1 MSEDDD
7 ESFGV
12 TNKTNSSSIALFS
25 SLPDVLS
32 FTETSGTWISR
43 LVCMFFARLASGEE
57 LLPLIRHVRTELL
70 RPTQAPLGAR
80 AIPVATLGASVA
92 NTTADLP
99 GTMLQGSNPRME
111 AMDGVSDQDKLCLY
125 RAAKVALL
133 LSAEGEKAQDEATL
147 LLCEPVV
154 AQALLLAANQGDAVA
169 LPLPRKYDFFLSSR
183 VAVCCARRWA
193 REGRWDVGLRLLE
206 RAVATPMTK
215 AAAVELL
222 SNAGRWEMAVRCLGQ
237 LPPTLWTEIEVSAA
251 VRSLYRAVE
260 GRRRNGMKVGDTPNT
275 GLWRI
280 ALHILT
286 LVRGNKVKL
295 SAPSAVNDAL
305 GLLGADGQQWV
316 MACRLVKTMLL
327 NLEKEGRTGESS
339 GTVRPNMVSIYQMF
353 RALRQH
359 WHLALQH
366 ASLMIREGDICISDD
381 REVTDRLLK
390 ACVVGYRW
398 VEALR
403 TVQKSLES
411 NPSEEGRDFIH
422 TDVFLRVLGM
432 LHEHQKGF
440 LATQLFQQ
448 PQLSRH
454 FSKDTTGKAY
464 NVMLRYC
471 NTVSEARVW
480 LQTMGTKNILVENE
494 SYEHLM
500 ILYSREGVWQQALSL
515 FNALLTDPQ
524 RQRLYIP
531 CAKAHDAV
539 QYALERV
546 LPPGPSWEVSMT
558 LFTRMCELNVP
569 ISEVAFQSVV
579 KKCFSQGKADEAQS
593 LFRFV
598 VRHGVRR

>member
-7 ESFGV
+7 ESCGV

-32 FTETSGTWISR
+32 FTENSGTWISR

-57 LLPLIRHVRTELL
+57 LLPLIQHVRTELL
-70 RPTQAPLGAR
+70 LPTQVPLGAR
-80 AIPVATLGASVA
+80 AIPVATLEASVA
-92 NTTADLP
+92 NTTTDVP

-111 AMDGVSDQDKLCLY
+111 AMDGVSDQDKLFLY

-133 LSAEGEKAQDEATL
+133 LSAEGEKAQDEATR

-154 AQALLLAANQGDAVA
+154 AQALRLAANHGDAVA

-183 VAVCCARRWA
+183 VAVCCAKRWA

-260 GRRRNGMKVGDTPNT
+260 GRRRNGMKVGDTPNA

-286 LVRGNKVKL
+286 LVRDNKVKL

-339 GTVRPNMVSIYQMF
+339 GTVRPNMVSIYHMF

-366 ASLMIREGDICISDD
+366 ASLMMREGDVCISDD

-432 LHEHQKGF
+432 LHERQKGF

-454 FSKDTTGKAY
+454 FSKDTTGKHI
-464 NVMLRYC
+464 
-471 NTVSEARVW
+471 T
-480 LQTMGTKNILVENE
+480 
-494 SYEHLM
+494 
-500 ILYSREGVWQQALSL
+500 
-515 FNALLTDPQ
+515 
-524 RQRLYIP
+524 
-531 CAKAHDAV
+531 
-539 QYALERV
+539 
-546 LPPGPSWEVSMT
+546 
-558 LFTRMCELNVP
+558 
-569 ISEVAFQSVV
+569 
-579 KKCFSQGKADEAQS
+579 
-593 LFRFV
+593 
-598 VRHGVRR
+598 

>member
-7 ESFGV
+7 ESCGV
-12 TNKTNSSSIALFS
+12 TNKANSSSSTSFS
-25 SLPDVLS
+25 SLPDGLL
-32 FTETSGTWISR
+32 FTENSGTWISR
-43 LVCMFFARLASGEE
+43 LVCIFFARLASGEE
-57 LLPLIRHVRTELL
+57 LLPLIRHFRTELL
-70 RPTQAPLGAR
+70 RPTQASLGAR
-80 AIPVATLGASVA
+80 ATSFGKLEASVA
-92 NTTADLP
+92 NTTTDVP

-111 AMDGVSDQDKLCLY
+111 AMGVVSEQDKLFLY
-125 RAAKVALL
+125 YAAKVALL
-133 LSAEGEKAQDEATL
+133 LSAESEKAQDEATR

-154 AQALLLAANQGDAVA
+154 AQALQLAANQGDAIA
-169 LPLPRKYDFFLSSR
+169 LPLSRKYDFFLSSR
-183 VAVCCARRWA
+183 VAVCCARWWA

-206 RAVATPMTK
+206 RAVASPMTT
-215 AAAVELL
+215 AAAVELF
-222 SNAGRWEMAVRCLGQ
+222 SHAGRWEMAVRCLGQ

-260 GRRRNGMKVGDTPNT
+260 GPRRNGMKVGDVPNA

-286 LVRGNKVKL
+286 LVRDNKVRL

-305 GLLGADGQQWV
+305 GLLGTDGQQWV

-327 NLEKEGRTGESS
+327 NSEKEGLTGESS
-339 GTVRPNMVSIYQMF
+339 GTVRPNVVSIYHMC
-353 RALRQH
+353 RAVRQH
-359 WHLALQH
+359 WHVALQH

-390 ACVVGYRW
+390 ACVVGNRW
-398 VEALR
+398 VEALL

-411 NPSEEGRDFIH
+411 NPSKEGRDCIH
-422 TDVFLRVLGM
+422 TDVFLRFLKM
-432 LHEHQKGF
+432 LHERQKGF
-440 LATQLFQQ
+440 IAAQLFQQ

-500 ILYSREGVWQQALSL
+500 ILYAREGVWQQALSL

-546 LPPGPSWEVSMT
+546 SPPGPSWEVSVT
-558 LFTRMCELNVP
+558 LFTRMCDLNVP

-579 KKCFSQGKADEAQS
+579 KKCFSQGKADKAQS